1 MKKTNAI
8 RLLDKKKV
16 KYKLVEY
23 KYDPNNLDV
32 KLIAKENNLPVEVV
46 FKTLVLSGDKN
57 GTFVVLVPGDK
68 ELNLKAA
75 AKLSGNKKVKLLPI
89 KEIEGITG
97 YIRGGCSPIGMKKN
111 FPTYADL
118 SLEDLDFFYVN
129 AGVRGIL
136 VGLAPSDLKKAVR
149 ITCGEIC
156 GN

>member
-23 KYDPNNLDV
+23 HYDPNNLDV
-32 KLIAKENNLPVEVV
+32 KLIAKENDLPVEVV
-46 FKTLVLSGDKN
+46 FKTLVLSGDKT

-75 AKLSGNKKVKLLPI
+75 AKLSRNKKVKLLPV

-97 YIRGGCSPIGMKKN
+97 YIRGGCSPLGMKKS
-111 FPTYADL
+111 FPTYADA

-136 VGLAPSDLKKAVR
+136 VGLAPNDLKKVVR
-149 ITCGEIC
+149 ITCGKIC
-156 GN
+156 